1 MFQILGISYVGWICA
16 WWSTIN
22 IWCVYVLD
30 MGVCASSGS
39 VGFWPIIPAA
49 LRSQLRSHAHIW
61 HSFLDMITIHLPLRV
76 WLCGIFP
83 SFPSGTGATFQ
94 KWTARPTAATT
105 PYSLVFILSLPP
117 HCLLLV
123 QPPSTDSCCFATG
136 ILWYNPFPPW
146 VSCLCLQTWLG
157 HLAVTSFHWP
167 PARIGKEGEGWGDKM
182 SKEATMKLYLTTA
195 CCLILHDG
203 NWLQSFTA
211 GKWLLV
217 FAQQLMLSIFL
228 SIFKWFLC

>member
-94 KWTARPTAATT
+94 KWTARPTATT

-123 QPPSTDSCCFATG
+123 QPPPTDSCCFATG
-136 ILWYNPFPPW
+136 ILWYNPPPPW

-167 PARIGKEGEGWGDKM
+167 PARIGKEGEGWGIRWAKKQLLNCI
-182 SKEATMKLYLTTA
+182 SL
-195 CCLILHDG
+195 
-203 NWLQSFTA
+203 
-211 GKWLLV
+211 LLV
-217 FAQQLMLSIFL
+217 VWSSMMEIDCKALQRGSDC
-228 SIFKWFLC
+228 WFLHSN